1 MKRIKYTLQ
10 LRIYEIGM
18 VIIEKI
24 LVDAARDEPQDI
36 TALGNNLK
44 GMVNQQLTLK
54 SFNEQLKKSNIG
66 ELYLNES
73 GDFRKNFEE
82 ERDKWLE
89 YNTTNPK
96 NEEIK
101 IEGLK
106 GDLYDKAINLIEGT
120 TESPNGLWSNFKKA
134 ISSNTNNFENDIK
147 KFKDI
152 MTIFEY
158 IFISNDTWN
167 SLREEGKKAT
177 GNVNSRLK
185 NII

>member
-1 MKRIKYTLQ
+1 MNL
-10 LRIYEIGM
+10 
-18 VIIEKI
+18 VILEK
-24 LVDAARDEPQDI
+24 L
-36 TALGNNLK
+36 
-44 GMVNQQLTLK
+44 
-54 SFNEQLKKSNIG
+54 LKK
-66 ELYLNES
+66 
-73 GDFRKNFEE
+73 KA
-82 ERDKWLE
+82 KWLE

-167 SLREEGKKAT
+167 ALREEGKKAT

-185 NII
+185 KYNLTNTKIIDTFIELNKLENNEHTESNLDKNGID